1 MTINDK
7 LRHFY
12 EITIAEAEKKANAGL
27 DEHKKMLK
35 EKINEHKRTMYRN
48 AEAEV
53 RSETEHASKEINI
66 ALANEKLTLRRLL
79 SSRQT
84 ELEDRLAEA
93 LLEGTVKE
101 RSEILVTC
109 PEAGQESE
117 RRLVFTET
125 EASEKPKKRRKPVK
139 AAET

>member
-1 MTINDK
+1 MGLK
-7 LRHFY
+7 LVVSP
-12 EITIAEAEKKANAGL
+12 EA
-27 DEHKKMLK
+27 K
-35 EKINEHKRTMYRN
+35 EFLIDRGYDPKYGARPLKRT
-48 AEAEV
+48 
-53 RSETEHASKEINI
+53 I
-66 ALANEKLTLRRLL
+66 
-79 SSRQT
+79 QT

-125 EASEKPKKRRKPVK
+125 GASEKPKKRRKPVK